1 MTMNDKNN
9 NEIFTDKGKTIL
21 DMIYGFYQPKLDQ
34 KVKERE
40 LLSHSK
46 EVLEEMILEKEKGIV

>member
-1 MTMNDKNN
+1 MNDKNN